1 MMSFMKKVFGY
12 SAVIALFFV
21 LVPAVHAAVVEV
33 SPVIIDLEMQSR
45 ESATRTI
52 TLKNTTGNKLALY
65 ATVNEVAV
73 DTTGKI
79 EKYVEPFY
87 TDRSESI
94 TSWVEITRA
103 RIELEPGETREIPIT
118 IKINPYVKPGDYHA
132 FIGFAQAS
140 KRFEAEAAALRG
152 DADGVVLKV
161 AFKEK
166 KDELLHISNFAVK
179 RFVIDEND
187 RDVSVAVNNP
197 GKHAAIPTGEII
209 FYNSRG
215 EEVGSTPLNTEKVE
229 VPAGESRTFAAH
241 IPLQN
246 ELGRYKAN
254 ATLYYGE
261 ETKSTIFDTTQF
273 FLIPWPVVIGIIIVI
288 VFLSLIVTYLIRRS
302 LYDELHDED
311 GADVPLHIRDNKE
324 HQVKDHDIHL
334 TKN

>member
-1 MMSFMKKVFGY
+1 MKKLFGFT
-12 SAVIALFFV
+12 LLLV
-21 LVPAVHAAVVEV
+21 LMLGVSLPAFAAVVEV
-33 SPVIIDLEMQSR
+33 SPLIVDLEMQTR

-52 TLKNTTGNKLALY
+52 TLKNTTESKLALY

-79 EKYVEPFY
+79 QEYVEPFY

-103 RIELEPGETREIPIT
+103 RIELLPGEVKEVPLTV
-118 IKINPYVKPGDYHA
+118 KINPYVKPGDYHA

-140 KRFEAEAAALRG
+140 KRYEAEAAALRG

-166 KDELLHISNFAVK
+166 KDELLHISNFSIK
-179 RFVIDEND
+179 RFVIAESH
-187 RDVSVAVNNP
+187 RGATLSINNP
-197 GKHAAIPTGEII
+197 GKQAATPTGEII

-215 EEVGSTPLNTEKVE
+215 EEVGSAPVNTEKME
-229 VPAGESRTFAAH
+229 VPPGESRDFSVQ
-241 IPLQN
+241 IPFYN

-254 ATLYYGE
+254 ATLSYGE
-261 ETKSTIFDTTQF
+261 DSRSTIFDTTQF
-273 FLIPWPVVIGIIIVI
+273 FMIPWPVVIGIIVTI
-288 VFLSLIVTYLIRRS
+288 VFLSLIVTYLLRRS
-302 LYDELHDED
+302 LRDELHDED
-311 GADVPLHIRDNKE
+311 GLEVPLHVRENRE
-324 HQVKDHDIHL
+324 HSIKDHDIDL